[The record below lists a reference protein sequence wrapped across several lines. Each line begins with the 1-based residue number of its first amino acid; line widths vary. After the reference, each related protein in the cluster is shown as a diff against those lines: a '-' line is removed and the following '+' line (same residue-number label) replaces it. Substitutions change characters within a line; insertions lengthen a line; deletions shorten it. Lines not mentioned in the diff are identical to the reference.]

1 MKKELK
7 EMLEWM
13 SSAANSSTDLTDDT
27 APVKLASI
35 RLTDART
42 SVQLDVCNAE
52 PSEKNSLAPVKP
64 TFNKT
69 PSVHL
74 PYYYPENI
82 SRAQQQSL

>member
-13 SSAANSSTDLTDDT
+13 SSAANSNTDLTDDT

-35 RLTDART
+35 RLMDART

-52 PSEKNSLAPVKP
+52 PSEKNSVAPVKP
-64 TFNKT
+64 TRHEEA
-69 PSVHL
+69 SV
-74 PYYYPENI
+74 
-82 SRAQQQSL
+82 Q